1 MMLILPAE
9 ADEKVIGGVTDRV
22 SQVVGTAG
30 GRITN
35 VDRWGRRRFAFPI
48 DKITEGFYAVV
59 DFDSEPTVLKELER
73 VLSLADDVIRFKVV
87 VRPEPAKRAARF
99 VPKPEPET
107 ETVPEAGPA
116 AEAEA
121 PEAVAAEAAPEE
133 ATPEAADPTEPTES
147 ESEPIEEAL

>member
-9 ADEKVIGGVTDRV
+9 ADEKVIGGVTDRI
-22 SQVVGTAG
+22 SQVLGTGG

-48 DKITEGFYAVV
+48 NKITEGFYAVV
-59 DFDSEPTVLKELER
+59 EFDTEPAALKELER

-87 VRPEPAKRAARF
+87 VRPEHAKSSARA
-99 VPKPEPET
+99 VPEPER

-116 AEAEA
+116 AEGQE
-121 PEAVAAEAAPEE
+121 PQPIVEAAPTETE
-133 ATPEAADPTEPTES
+133 PEAAEPAEQAES
-147 ESEPIEEAL
+147 ESVPNAGAL